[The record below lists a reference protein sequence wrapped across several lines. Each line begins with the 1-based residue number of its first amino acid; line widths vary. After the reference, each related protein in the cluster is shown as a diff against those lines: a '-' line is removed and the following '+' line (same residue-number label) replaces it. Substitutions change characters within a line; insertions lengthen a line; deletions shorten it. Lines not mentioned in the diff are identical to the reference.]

1 MKKTL
6 HALLFLVFTLSPASR
21 AETATD
27 FSLDASEFDDVLEM
41 AAPSPAEF
49 ANSYKVLGRGLEN
62 RKTGASLQLACV
74 GGIEEGVTGE
84 ANCRTLQ
91 FILTDAG
98 GSQRLIGQKM
108 TFGISDKLTRKAI
121 LRELRAQGLAAPK
134 EFANTYQ
141 ASRVFY
147 GGEGVNGAPAIW
159 LVFGTLGGSG
169 VASSIFA
176 GGMATFSLPIV
187 GGTIVFLSI
196 PLITDLI
203 RLPFQMRKA
212 RREFGFLFGKMGPN
226 ITVKALEDRSKLSW
240 QLKPKAVGARGF
252 DRFVEAIE
260 SGEQNCNKKHQDS
273 PCEN

>member
-6 HALLFLVFTLSPASR
+6 YALLFLVFTLASASH
-21 AETATD
+21 AETVTD
-27 FSLDASEFDDVLEM
+27 FSLDDPEFDDVLEM
-41 AAPSPAEF
+41 AAPSAEEF

-74 GGIEEGVTGE
+74 GGLLEGVSGE

-91 FILTDAG
+91 FLLTDPD

-108 TFGISDKLTRKAI
+108 TFGISDKLTRRTI

-159 LVFGTLGGSG
+159 LIFGTLGGSG
-169 VASSIFA
+169 VSSSLFA
-176 GGMATFSLPIV
+176 GGVATFSLPIIA
-187 GGTIVFLSI
+187 GTIVFLSI
-196 PLITDLI
+196 PLMTDLI

-212 RREFGFLFGKMGPN
+212 RREFGYLFGKMGPN

-240 QLKPKAVGARGF
+240 QLKPKQVAAKGF
-252 DRFVEAIE
+252 DRFVDAIE
-260 SGEQNCNKKHQDS
+260 SEKRNCSNKHLDS